1 MPGISCS
8 GARPPLL
15 YSSLLVLAALL
26 QAPVEAGDTQGA
38 AAPAGLLVAKVER
51 RQPEGSIGAEK
62 SAARAL
68 PNPAEPE
75 SAPAGRG
82 APSAGSQVAVR
93 KLEVEES
100 GERRS
105 KLLPWVQVNDLTP
118 ESAASKSAPE
128 KRPQILPPWAL
139 YDHDSSLARS
149 LTRVDSCRR
158 PLLHC
163 PQPRESR
170 FARAAKAAVERRLYR
185 EARRRMKK
193 AWRRACRH
201 SPSVSYDLYAER
213 MARIRQVGRWPE
225 REMPPLRDDER
236 DAPLL
241 GWGPFVLS
249 DSGSLRLDLG
259 RLKEPRPLDEVEIE
273 SEEETAYR
281 PILHS
286 RNYRVHTSVRL
297 NFDPLKA
304 VRESDVT
311 WAIKSYG
318 LNVDI
323 EWFTDVLGRKVM
335 ATELEFQLKR
345 TGDWAVMVNFVFNSR
360 RPPPRTFGEG

>member
-1 MPGISCS
+1 
-8 GARPPLL
+8 LE
-15 YSSLLVLAALL
+15 
-26 QAPVEAGDTQGA
+26 PV
-38 AAPAGLLVAKVER
+38 
-51 RQPEGSIGAEK
+51 
-62 SAARAL
+62 
-68 PNPAEPE
+68 PAERTE
-75 SAPAGRG
+75 
-82 APSAGSQVAVR
+82 PSAGSRVTVR
-93 KLEVEES
+93 KLEVEAD
-100 GERRS
+100 ERRS
-105 KLLPWVQVNDLTP
+105 RLLPWVQVNDLTP
-118 ESAASKSAPE
+118 ESSASSAARNAPE
-128 KRPQILPPWAL
+128 KRPEILPPWAL

-149 LTRVDSCRR
+149 QALVDKCRR
-158 PLLHC
+158 PILHC

-170 FARAAKAAVERRLYR
+170 FARAATAAIERRLYR

-193 AWRRACRH
+193 GWRHACRQ
-201 SPSVSYDLYAER
+201 SPSITYDLYEER
-213 MARIRQVGRWPE
+213 MARIRQVGSWPE
-225 REMPPLRDDER
+225 RESPPLREDER

-259 RLKEPRPLDEVEIE
+259 RLKDPGALDKVELE

-311 WAIKSYG
+311 WAVKSYG

-345 TGDWAVMVNFVFNSR
+345 TGDWAVMVNFVFKSR
-360 RPPPRTFGEG
+360 RPPPRSFPEGRPGVALFGS